1 MDKTRKYI
9 MGISLCAISIVSI
22 VVYVAHT
29 NHEGR
34 EIRELENPTW
44 LICVVFDNSTTEEE
58 AEAIIFSHN
67 ILKPHYTRCLRRPY
81 YNYYIS
87 VSKTDFEIIKKRL
100 EKEKYVRLS
109 EKTKIIG
116 GNITVGISIKSHEE
130 ETVQRLKSS
139 GIPLKRTIT
148 TGIFYGPETPQK
160 ESEKIM
166 ERLDN
171 DERSISTH
179 IDYLER

>member
-9 MGISLCAISIVSI
+9 RGISLCAISIVSI

-44 LICVVFDNSTTEEE
+44 LIRVVFDNSTTEKE
-58 AEAIIFSHN
+58 AEAIIFSHDIPN
-67 ILKPHYTRCLRRPY
+67 PHYTKCLRPY
-81 YNYYIS
+81 YTYYIS
-87 VSKTDFEIIKKRL
+87 VSKTDLEIIKNRL

-130 ETVQRLKSS
+130 ETVQRLKSR

-171 DERSISTH
+171 DERIISTH

>member
-9 MGISLCAISIVSI
+9 RGISLCAISIVFI

-44 LICVVFDNSTTEEE
+44 LIRVVFDNSTTEKE

-67 ILKPHYTRCLRRPY
+67 ILKPYYTKSLRRPY

-87 VSKTDFEIIKKRL
+87 VSKTDLEIIKNRL

-130 ETVQRLKSS
+130 ETVQRLKSR

-171 DERSISTH
+171 DERIISTH

>member
-9 MGISLCAISIVSI
+9 MGISLCAISIVFI

-44 LICVVFDNSTTEEE
+44 LIRVVFDNSTTEKE
-58 AEAIIFSHN
+58 AEAIIFSHDIPN
-67 ILKPHYTRCLRRPY
+67 PHYTKSLRPY

-87 VSKTDFEIIKKRL
+87 VSKTDFESITNRL

-116 GNITVGISIKSHEE
+116 GNITIGISIKSHEE

-139 GIPLKRTIT
+139 ELPLKRTIT
-148 TGIFYGPETPQK
+148 MGIFYGPETPQK

-171 DERSISTH
+171 DERIISTP